1 MPSVYGVADVFV
13 MPCRSRWAGLEQ
25 EGFGIVFLEAAASGV
40 PQVAGLSGGAH
51 EAVIDGVTGYV
62 IEEPKDSRA
71 IANAIQSILASASLR
86 SEMGQRSRERV
97 ESSLSYDILAQ
108 QLRAALS

>member
-1 MPSVYGVADVFV
+1 M
-13 MPCRSRWAGLEQ
+13 
-25 EGFGIVFLEAAASGV
+25 
-40 PQVAGLSGGAH
+40 AGLSGGAH

-62 IEEPKDSRA
+62 IQEPKDSGA
-71 IANAIQSILASASLR
+71 IANAIQSILASPSLR
-86 SEMGQRSRERV
+86 SEMGQRSRQRV